1 MTPRTAPTRTRA
13 GRSLRQALAAAALLA
28 GALAATTAQ
37 AAGHELLIATAQI
50 SEILGPATDA
60 ACQPSSSQ
68 PGPTAS
74 GTISG
79 HGVASVIG
87 AFSVA
92 SVDCIRSADPNFTP
106 PFQFNSTQFVLT
118 ARNGDTVV
126 MSYSGT
132 ATLSPI
138 GLLLLN
144 GSFTITGG
152 TGSYRKARGSGTLA
166 GVEDFLS
173 GPAKGYVTL
182 TGKMSH

>member
-1 MTPRTAPTRTRA
+1 MTP
-13 GRSLRQALAAAALLA
+13 SVHA
-28 GALAATTAQ
+28 GAI
-37 AAGHELLIATAQI
+37 ELLVATAQI
-50 SEILGPATDA
+50 SELLGPATDA
-60 ACQPSSSQ
+60 ACQPSSTQ
-68 PGPTAS
+68 PGATAS

-87 AFSVA
+87 GFTVA

-106 PFQFNSTQFVLT
+106 PFSFSSRQFVLT
-118 ARNGDTVV
+118 ARNGDTVT

-132 ATLSPI
+132 ASLSPV

-152 TGSYRKARGSGTLA
+152 TGSFGRARGNGTLT
-166 GVEDFLS
+166 GVEDVLS
-173 GPAKGYVTL
+173 VPAKGYVTL